1 MILFSYFI
9 YHFALFSFVSF
20 ILCYVIQGSVGN
32 PAMRAKSFNHGGSA
46 GNRHTLEHRSSKD
59 DIQVGFMLADS

>member
-1 MILFSYFI
+1 M
-9 YHFALFSFVSF
+9 FSFVSF

-32 PAMRAKSFNHGGSA
+32 PAMRAKSFNHGGSN

-59 DIQVGFMLADS
+59 DIQVGITFANFCCVP

>member
-1 MILFSYFI
+1 M
-9 YHFALFSFVSF
+9 FSFVSF

-59 DIQVGFMLADS
+59 DIQVGFMVADS